1 MSVLSVD
8 GRRSFQVDFGSSLN
22 KAVLKLYLSL
32 DEESIGSPV
41 CLNFTVDFSSPTVR
55 LQATVA
61 NTTDDMDDMAT
72 RDVSDSHQIVT
83 SSGPRSIT
91 VLGGW
96 QHVILT
102 AQKVK
107 VTRTA
112 HRIVMRDI
120 RFNAGL
126 CSYQSS
132 GK

>member
-1 MSVLSVD
+1 MSVLSAD

-55 LQATVA
+55 LQVTVA

-72 RDVSDSHQIVT
+72 RDVSDSRQIVT
-83 SSGPRSIT
+83 SSGPQSIT

-96 QHVILT
+96 QHVVFT

-112 HRIVMRDI
+112 DRLVIRDV
-120 RFNAGL
+120 RSSAGP
-126 CSYQSS
+126 CSYQSY